1 MEWSTGLSNPWGK
14 GLNIIVAMPYHWMD
28 WDKNVAKKTSLLYT
42 NNIDVGQMVKIKLI
56 FNNIKIK
63 LRKVFLILYYKDI
76 GKIIQ
81 VT

>member
-1 MEWSTGLSNPWGK
+1 
-14 GLNIIVAMPYHWMD
+14 MPYHWMD